1 VDYADDDAVRR
12 FEMWEMALIA
22 LHGDADSTI
31 EATGTLGWVHLGT
44 LLGDSSITRMKREAL
59 INAARIEGDAH
70 LPRIQKA
77 FPGID
82 IVPLVQ
88 ALRVKFVEMRLGGT

>member
-12 FEMWEMALIA
+12 FEMWELALA
-22 LHGDADSTI
+22 ELYLD
-31 EATGTLGWVHLGT
+31 GWLVVDQFH
-44 LLGDSSITRMKREAL
+44 GDSSIVRMKREAL

-77 FPGID
+77 FPS
-82 IVPLVQ
+82 VQLAPLVQ
-88 ALRVKFVEMRLGGT
+88 ALRAKFVEVRLGGTRK